1 MIRKPLFMTVVF
13 LTTFTVIHAQPG
25 PPDPP
30 APSPINNH
38 EIILILL
45 GFMLGLITLLKQKTK
60 NANP

>member
-13 LTTFTVIHAQPG
+13 LTTFTVIYAQPG
-25 PPDPP
+25 PPEPE
-30 APSPINNH
+30 PSPINNH